1 MYSDKRGTWTGY
13 PFLFNH
19 KLTEDNMFIKK
30 GENKYAYVN
39 ADPKDSL
46 VKNMTA
52 GVYNVNVHRNPFT
65 GTSYTF
71 DGIDA
76 FDNGK
81 VIESGIYKTAR
92 KKVYDFI
99 SPEMKEARTM
109 LGLKHKLGLVFNGK
123 PGTGKTFLAGQ
134 LASEMAVKKDAIG
147 FVITEELNLAN
158 FVDMIREQE
167 PDRMIILILDE
178 FEKTHDIHHG
188 QIDSNLL
195 GFLDGAKSRNNVITI
210 ATVNSTNKLPN
221 VLMERPGRFEDIYEF
236 SIKDD
241 DVLKGMVQGIIPDE
255 MVDKISVEEM
265 VTLMKKHNVYAMDR
279 LTVLVRDKIYELI
292 TKEKAEAEKPK
303 ESKEK
308 KA

>member
-1 MYSDKRGTWTGY
+1 
-13 PFLFNH
+13 
-19 KLTEDNMFIKK
+19 MFIKK
-30 GENKYAYVN
+30 GENKYRYVD

-46 VKNMTA
+46 VKGMVA
-52 GVYNVNVHRNPFT
+52 GVYNVNVYRNPFT

-71 DGIDA
+71 DGIDT
-76 FDNGK
+76 FDSGK
-81 VIESGIYKTAR
+81 IIESGVYKKVR

-109 LGLKHKLGLVFNGK
+109 LGLRHKLGLVFNGK

-134 LASEMAVKKDAIG
+134 LASEMAVKNDALG
-147 FVITEELNLAN
+147 FVITEELNLSN

-178 FEKTHDIHHG
+178 FEKTHDLNRG

-195 GFLDGAKSRNNVITI
+195 GFLDGAKSRNNVVTI
-210 ATVNSTNKLPN
+210 ATVNSTNKLPD
-221 VLMERPGRFEDIYEF
+221 VLTERPGRFEEIYEF

-241 DVLKGMVQGIIPDE
+241 DVLRGMVQGIIPEE
-255 MVDKISVEEM
+255 MVDKISVDEI
-265 VTLMKKHNVYAMDR
+265 VGLMKKHSVYAMDR
-279 LTVLVRDKIYELI
+279 LSLLVRDRIYEII

-303 ESKEK
+303 ETK
-308 KA
+308 KKKS